1 MSNKALAEVKFTWM
15 ELSSRKFLPFEV
27 EKVNDSTNFYTTQ
40 SSLCC
45 MWPCVL
51 RCVLIWSIV
60 FGCVLGKKLALVGLS
75 PCSFQLVENVEKL
88 HGYLSSLLRSLKI
101 PRQKSLLRK
110 SSALRQA
117 IFLSLVLSWIWAAES
132 VAGVSVSVF
141 QCVWCV
147 SELRVSEWVSCVL
160 GVCVCMY
167 GQNNLPKVESREGT
181 ETCLPKPIPVR
192 KNIQRT
198 EGTANLSNG
207 IVIKTQIS
215 YQMIC
220 KV

>member
-1 MSNKALAEVKFTWM
+1 
-15 ELSSRKFLPFEV
+15 
-27 EKVNDSTNFYTTQ
+27 
-40 SSLCC
+40 
-45 MWPCVL
+45 
-51 RCVLIWSIV
+51 
-60 FGCVLGKKLALVGLS
+60 
-75 PCSFQLVENVEKL
+75 
-88 HGYLSSLLRSLKI
+88 
-101 PRQKSLLRK
+101 
-110 SSALRQA
+110 
-117 IFLSLVLSWIWAAES
+117 
-132 VAGVSVSVF
+132 
-141 QCVWCV
+141 
-147 SELRVSEWVSCVL
+147 VSCVL